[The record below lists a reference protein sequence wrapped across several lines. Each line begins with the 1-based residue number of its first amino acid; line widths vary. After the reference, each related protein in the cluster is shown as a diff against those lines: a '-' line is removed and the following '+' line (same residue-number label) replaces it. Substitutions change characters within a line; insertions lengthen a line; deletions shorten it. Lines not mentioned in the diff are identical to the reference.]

1 MQGSFKR
8 RQEGLMVRHL
18 FVYKSFFRDQSFE
31 LSGVPG
37 IERVG
42 PIRILRAMTPVFVHP
57 HPRPG
62 LRAHDRL
69 EGIPARLR
77 NFARA
82 GVGTKINW
90 RMKNHTIP
98 SSRQRLAMG
107 GNKGG
112 SRSLLE
118 PDMGRG
124 NTGMQSKTANRD
136 GRRIGEN
143 RQINQHSGI
152 ATAAQSFEESKNS
165 PGACGERMAGLFA
178 PAPENRIK

>member
-31 LSGVPG
+31 LSGVPR

-42 PIRILRAMTPVFVHP
+42 PIRILRAITPVFVHP
-57 HPRPG
+57 HPWPG

-69 EGIPARLR
+69 KGIPARLR

-82 GVGTKINW
+82 GVGTKVNR

-98 SSRQRLAMG
+98 SSRQRLAMS
-107 GNKGG
+107 GNKSG
-112 SRSLLE
+112 SRALLE
-118 PDMGRG
+118 PGVG
-124 NTGMQSKTANRD
+124 GSNTGVHSKTSNRD
-136 GRRIGEN
+136 RRGPRKN
-143 RQINQHSGI
+143 REIDEHRDI
-152 ATAAQSFEESKNS
+152 ATTAQSFEKSKNS
-165 PGACGERMAGLFA
+165 ARARTKDMS
-178 PAPENRIK
+178 

>member
-1 MQGSFKR
+1 MQGSFKC

-62 LRAHDRL
+62 LGAHDRL

-98 SSRQRLAMG
+98 SSRQRLAMS
-107 GNKGG
+107 GNKSG
-112 SRSLLE
+112 SRALLE
-118 PDMGRG
+118 PGVSG
-124 NTGMQSKTANRD
+124 SNTGVHSKTSNRN
-136 GRRIGEN
+136 RRGPRKN
-143 RQINQHSGI
+143 REIDEHRDI
-152 ATAAQSFEESKNS
+152 ATTAQSFEKSKNS
-165 PGACGERMAGLFA
+165 ARARTKDMP
-178 PAPENRIK
+178 